1 MRILALDPGSDKC
14 GLAVTDDRGAALWM
28 QIVPRSDILRI
39 LPDVITRW
47 QPAVCV
53 VGNGTQ
59 CASMLRQLADT
70 PVVWRQID
78 EYRSTEEARKLYLQ
92 EHPAR
97 GWQRLLPHWLRTPDR
112 PVDDYAA
119 LVLARRYIMSGMSE
133 SDSDADPDSTAAEAG
148 TVSE

>member
-14 GLAVTDDRGAALWM
+14 GLAVTDACGNALWM
-28 QIVPRSDILRI
+28 QIVPRADILRTLDEI
-39 LPDVITRW
+39 ITRW

-59 CASMLRQLADT
+59 CASMLRQLTET
-70 PVVWRQID
+70 PVVWHQVN
-78 EYRSTEEARKLYLQ
+78 EYRSTEEARQLYLQ

-97 GWQRLLPHWLRTPDR
+97 GWQRLLPQWLRTPDR

-119 LVLARRYIMSGMSE
+119 LVLARRYIASATSE
-133 SDSDADPDSTAAEAG
+133 SESVSADTTG